1 MSIKYYQKKLCH
13 NRKQKIEKLV
23 MEPYPRKE
31 ETLTVRLTR
40 DEKIKIAS
48 IAKQNNLTISKLAR
62 SIILESIDKADYQ
75 DLIEIKQKTYF
86 LLGKITVLLRSLDNS
101 AEEIHSINELINQVR
116 RELIKIEQ

>member
-1 MSIKYYQKKLCH
+1 MCH

-31 ETLTVRLTR
+31 QTLTVRLSR
-40 DEKIKIAS
+40 DEKTKIAS

-75 DLIEIKQKTYF
+75 DLTEIKQKTYF